1 MKRKIQLT
9 LETAETFVVQTPR
22 SIQRHYCPVCRTLVD
37 MVSPYVLATI
47 SGESERKIFRLIEQ
61 AVFHFVEA
69 DRLFICLNSINEIK
83 GDIKQ

>member
-37 MVSPYVLATI
+37 MVSPYVLARVAELTD
-47 SGESERKIFRLIEQ
+47 GESRSANTALLVNNARVAARIALALTQ
-61 AVFHFVEA
+61 V
-69 DRLFICLNSINEIK
+69 S
-83 GDIKQ
+83 